1 MVKTK
6 NIYLET
12 KLKNNFLLIKTIK
25 PVKLSGSTIY
35 LTDTVKIF
43 LFWIVSKLV
52 FPYRSKSVKETSFR
66 LSSEKIETCS
76 RQVYF
81 TVIQIYEKNIYNTV
95 IELQKTIK
103 KS

>member
-43 LFWIVSKLV
+43 LFWIVSKLFFHIEV
-52 FPYRSKSVKETSFR
+52 NQSKKQVLDCHQKKLKHVVGRFIS
-66 LSSEKIETCS
+66 LSYKYTK
-76 RQVYF
+76 
-81 TVIQIYEKNIYNTV
+81 KNIYNTV

>member
-1 MVKTK
+1 MAKTK

-35 LTDTVKIF
+35 LTDTVKI

-76 RQVYF
+76 R
-81 TVIQIYEKNIYNTV
+81 
-95 IELQKTIK
+95 
-103 KS
+103 

>member
-1 MVKTK
+1 MLKINYKMVKTK

-43 LFWIVSKLV
+43 LFWIVSKLFFHIEV
-52 FPYRSKSVKETSFR
+52 NQSKKQVLDCHQKKLKHVVGRFIS
-66 LSSEKIETCS
+66 LSYKYTKKI
-76 RQVYF
+76 F
-81 TVIQIYEKNIYNTV
+81 IIQ
-95 IELQKTIK
+95 L
-103 KS
+103 